1 LPGQIRKICCCIQI
15 LTGIAASG
23 AAIVLILCQR
33 EMSMNIEQRKTIVQE
48 KLESMGESVTTWS
61 KKNKL
66 DHRLV
71 IDLIDGKFQGTRGVT
86 LKTRMQM
93 EEFFGKIF

>member
-1 LPGQIRKICCCIQI
+1 M
-15 LTGIAASG
+15 TASG
-23 AAIVLILCQR
+23 FERIHNFHRQKEIA
-33 EMSMNIEQRKTIVQE
+33 MNIEQRKSVIQE
-48 KLESMGESVTTWS
+48 KLESTGETITTWS

-86 LKTRMQM
+86 LKTRMQL
-93 EEFFGKIF
+93 EEFFGNIF

>member
-1 LPGQIRKICCCIQI
+1 
-15 LTGIAASG
+15 
-23 AAIVLILCQR
+23 
-33 EMSMNIEQRKTIVQE
+33 MNIEQRKAVIQE
-48 KLESMGESVTTWS
+48 KLESTGETITSWS

-86 LKTRMQM
+86 LTTRLHL
-93 EEFFGKIF
+93 EEFFGTIF

>member
-1 LPGQIRKICCCIQI
+1 
-15 LTGIAASG
+15 
-23 AAIVLILCQR
+23 
-33 EMSMNIEQRKTIVQE
+33 MNIEQRKELIEE
-48 KLESMGESVTTWS
+48 KLKSMGETVTSWA
-61 KKNKL
+61 KKNRL

-86 LKTRMQM
+86 LKTRMHI

>member
-1 LPGQIRKICCCIQI
+1 
-15 LTGIAASG
+15 
-23 AAIVLILCQR
+23 
-33 EMSMNIEQRKTIVQE
+33 MNIEQRKSVIHE
-48 KLESMGESVTTWS
+48 KLDSMGETITTWS

-86 LKTRMQM
+86 LKTRLQL
-93 EEFFGKIF
+93 EEFFGNIF

>member
-1 LPGQIRKICCCIQI
+1 
-15 LTGIAASG
+15 
-23 AAIVLILCQR
+23 
-33 EMSMNIEQRKTIVQE
+33 MNIEQRKSVIHE
-48 KLESMGESVTTWS
+48 KLESMGETITTWS

-71 IDLIDGKFQGTRGVT
+71 IDLIDGKFHGTRGVT

-93 EEFFGKIF
+93 EEFFGNIF

>member
-1 LPGQIRKICCCIQI
+1 
-15 LTGIAASG
+15 
-23 AAIVLILCQR
+23 
-33 EMSMNIEQRKTIVQE
+33 MDIEQRKAIIQE
-48 KLESMGESVTTWS
+48 KLDSMGETITSWS
-61 KKNKL
+61 KKNRL

-93 EEFFGKIF
+93 EEVFGTIF